1 MPQFHQYCRL
11 LRCNILC
18 LTACT
23 LLLAWAGSIS
33 AAEKEILLPHG
44 SGSANHNLV
53 RKLELARHKT
63 LADGVVLMLH
73 GTMAHNEMGIMRQ
86 FSRQFNDQG
95 FNTLSVNFSLGL
107 DKRRGMFDCAL
118 PSDHRA
124 EDALVEIGAWLD
136 WLKQQGVG
144 KVILFGFSRG
154 GHQAAWFAAGKPH
167 PLVQSIVLLA
177 PAIARDL
184 AVPERYR
191 TRFNT
196 PIEPVLA
203 KANDL
208 VKAGKGS
215 SRLDKVGFLNC
226 DQTSVSAA
234 AFRSY
239 YALDTKNDT
248 PELLKRITSPTLVV
262 IAGGDEIVR
271 DAEKRLSPSID
282 GKRLQKALVPGADH
296 FFHNLYGEDAM
307 DAILAYLRAQ

>member
-11 LRCNILC
+11 LHRNILY
-18 LTACT
+18 LTACA
-23 LLLAWAGSIS
+23 LLLAWATSVN
-33 AAEKEILLPHG
+33 AAGKEILLPHV
-44 SGSANHNLV
+44 SGSTKLNLV
-53 RKLELARHKT
+53 GKLELARDKT
-63 LADGVVLMLH
+63 LTDGVVLMLH

-86 FSRQFNDQG
+86 FGRQFNDQG
-95 FNTLSVNFSLGL
+95 FNTLAVNFSLGL
-107 DKRRGMFDCAL
+107 DKRRGMFDCTL

-144 KVILFGFSRG
+144 NVVLFGFSRG

-167 PLVQSIVLLA
+167 PQVKSVVLLA

-184 AVPERYR
+184 AESERYR
-191 TRFNT
+191 GRFNA
-196 PIEPVLA
+196 PLEPVLA

-215 SRLDKVGFLNC
+215 TRLDKVGFLNC
-226 DQTSVSAA
+226 DQTAVSAA

-239 YALDTKNDT
+239 YALAAQHDT
-248 PELLKRITSPTLVV
+248 PELLKQITIPTLVV

-271 DAEKRLSPSID
+271 NAEQRLTPSID
-282 GKRLQKALVPGADH
+282 GKRMHKAVVPGADH

-307 DAILAYLRAQ
+307 EAILSFLRSQ